1 MIFAGD
7 FRYELHHNALGPNH
21 LRLVDSLAD
30 ETVWSSGGVLS
41 VAAAEVAAGGLETL
55 ASVYLFTSEKPRGFL
70 SWSWPSSDRLQRLAA
85 VTTDYS
91 EYLFSLTGGDKQ
103 GKLVSRHTPPLHPTY
118 SLILE
123 VGAAQESSSV
133 SSGYVIHKGEKNE
146 YFSVLLQ
153 YFFSN
158 FIFSTDIFDNTA
170 GLILYDFNLPT
181 PFHLH
186 SSQLPVFNLNGTSPA
201 ADQASATFFYI
212 EKTEDPGKVRL
223 VPRQKGA
230 GNFSTSFKSDRQLFS
245 GGGSSPPPIGCK
257 LGDRLYLLDVHLG
270 CVYILSGQLSQLGSF
285 PKNGGGGKTPPGFLL
300 LNRTNVPFESFFLCD
315 PLFFP
320 KSKAVLK
327 LDHNRCAKNVYVS
340 EAEKAKIELQR
351 RQLYQKIGIGV
362 AAVALGILF
371 LISVLITCYCCCC
384 SKSGPSNSKNE
395 LKNEQGKQ
403 QLQKKSSAP
412 KTKKKTKKG
421 SKTPATSTTKTPT
434 SNSSSKSPA
443 ATTTTGA
450 KQNSGKTPSHSTTTS
465 TSTTTPKEQSSQ
477 GTVPILPPLGTPATA
492 PPEGRAPFQE
502 RVKAT
507 AQAIAVRA
515 PPPPPPKVASK
526 VEAAAADK
534 EGGGVPGVSKTAKL
548 IVDNVSSGKSL
559 GE

>member
-186 SSQLPVFNLNGTSPA
+186 SSQLPVFNLKRTSSSSA

-285 PKNGGGGKTPPGFLL
+285 PKNGGGGKTPPGFIL

-351 RQLYQKIGIGV
+351 KQLYQKIGIGV
-362 AAVALGILF
+362 AAALGILF
-371 LISVLITCYCCCC
+371 LISLLITCYCCCC
-384 SKSGPSNSKNE
+384 SPSKSGPNNNSKNE
-395 LKNEQGKQ
+395 LKDEQGK
-403 QLQKKSSAP
+403 LLKGSAP
-412 KTKKKTKKG
+412 TMKKKKG
-421 SKTPATSTTKTPT
+421 SKTPATSATKTPT
-434 SNSSSKSPA
+434 SNSSSKSSA

-465 TSTTTPKEQSSQ
+465 TSTTTPKQQSAP
-477 GTVPILPPLGTPATA
+477 GITPILPPLGTPATA

-515 PPPPPPKVASK
+515 PPPPPPPKVASK
-526 VEAAAADK
+526 VEAAADK
-534 EGGGVPGVSKTAKL
+534 GGGVPVSKTAKV

>member
-201 ADQASATFFYI
+201 ADQTSSTTFFYI

-285 PKNGGGGKTPPGFLL
+285 SKNGGGGKTPPGFIL

-320 KSKAVLK
+320 KSKEVLK

-351 RQLYQKIGIGV
+351 KQLYQKIGIAF
-362 AAVALGILF
+362 AAALGVVF

-384 SKSGPSNSKNE
+384 SKSGPSNNNSKNE
-395 LKNEQGKQ
+395 LKNEQGK
-403 QLQKKSSAP
+403 LLKGSAP
-412 KTKKKTKKG
+412 TMKKKKG
-421 SKTPATSTTKTPT
+421 SKTPATSATKTPT
-434 SNSSSKSPA
+434 SNSSSKSSA

-465 TSTTTPKEQSSQ
+465 TSTTTPKQQSAP
-477 GTVPILPPLGTPATA
+477 GITPILPPLGTPATA

-515 PPPPPPKVASK
+515 PPPPPPPKVASK
-526 VEAAAADK
+526 VEAAADK
-534 EGGGVPGVSKTAKL
+534 GGGVPVSKTAKV